1 MDHDKLHNE
10 KKLKSA
16 FRLFDRNGDGSIA
29 PEEVLEVFKGTEM
42 FDMKMAQKMI
52 GQLDTDGDGKISFV
66 EFEKFMKEGDILIV
80 LDEQNS

>member
-42 FDMKMAQKMI
+42 FDMKMA
-52 GQLDTDGDGKISFV
+52 
-66 EFEKFMKEGDILIV
+66 
-80 LDEQNS
+80 